1 MTLQISPFRSL
12 RSPSPSRPI
21 SSQQEGVS
29 SKRSKYLAAPLWAI
43 GSQHA
48 PYYIIYARMHA
59 RGRNIPN
66 NIYAVCI
73 PFSVGQFHASALL
86 RIQSLILLC
95 TDGKT
100 SSSPPQAPPT
110 NCPRIEK
117 PPPIDKPRATCGIR
131 FCMFRN
137 LLVHKLTGGQAH

>member
-1 MTLQISPFRSL
+1 MTLQIRPFRSL
-12 RSPSPSRPI
+12 RSPS
-21 SSQQEGVS
+21 
-29 SKRSKYLAAPLWAI
+29 PLWAI

-48 PYYIIYARMHA
+48 PYYIYARMHA

-100 SSSPPQAPPT
+100 SSSPHKHRPQTAHALRNHPRLMSQRDTRNKVLHAQKPISSQTYSRTNSLNPPVFV
-110 NCPRIEK
+110 
-117 PPPIDKPRATCGIR
+117 R
-131 FCMFRN
+131 FS
-137 LLVHKLTGGQAH
+137 A